1 MLVKNGRCIP
11 DLIELRQGGEYFVSN
26 YEIIPYDIYN
36 IDTSPDRT
44 AVGVRADGK
53 IVLFVCDG
61 RITASKGATIT
72 ELAAI
77 MKGLGCVDAVN
88 FDGGGSTAMV
98 VMGNRVNSTLSNTSG
113 ATENRPVASTMGF
126 FKKK

>member
-1 MLVKNGRCIP
+1 M
-11 DLIELRQGGEYFVSN
+11 
-26 YEIIPYDIYN
+26 
-36 IDTSPDRT
+36 
-44 AVGVRADGK
+44 GVRADGK